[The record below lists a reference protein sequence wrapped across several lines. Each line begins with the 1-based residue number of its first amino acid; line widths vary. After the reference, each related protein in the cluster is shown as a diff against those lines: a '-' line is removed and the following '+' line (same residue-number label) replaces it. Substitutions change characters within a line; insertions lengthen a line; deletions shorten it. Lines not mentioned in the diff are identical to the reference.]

1 MAIYHLE
8 AKEFL
13 HGRLLMQEYFI
24 ITSYQSVQRQQP
36 VDQRLILTNELI
48 ASAENQ
54 SEKQEHLPLQTTGI
68 V

>member
-1 MAIYHLE
+1 
-8 AKEFL
+8 
-13 HGRLLMQEYFI
+13 MQEYFI
-24 ITSYQSVQRQQP
+24 ITSYQSSQRQQP

-54 SEKQEHLPLQTTGI
+54 SEKQEHLPLQKLSEYYPVKGLRTPA